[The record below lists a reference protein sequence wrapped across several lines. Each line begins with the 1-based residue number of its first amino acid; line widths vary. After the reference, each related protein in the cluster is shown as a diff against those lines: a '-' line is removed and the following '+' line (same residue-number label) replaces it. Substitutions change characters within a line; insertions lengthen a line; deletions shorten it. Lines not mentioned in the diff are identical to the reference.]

1 MQSNVEIAR
10 EYVKAIES
18 GATGYALARFFTSD
32 VVIQEMPN
40 RVAPN
45 GSTSDLARAFQGAE
59 CGKQLFQRQTYTI
72 TDMVSEG
79 GHVAL
84 EMDWIGIT
92 AVPVQNLPPGSEI
105 RDHVAVFL
113 QFRGGRIAR
122 QHTYDCF
129 EPW

>member
-45 GSTSDLARAFQGAE
+45 GSTSDLEKALQGAE
-59 CGKQLFQRQTYTI
+59 RGKQLFQKANLYDYQY
-72 TDMVSEG
+72 
-79 GHVAL
+79 
-84 EMDWIGIT
+84 GI
-92 AVPVQNLPPGSEI
+92 
-105 RDHVAVFL
+105 
-113 QFRGGRIAR
+113 
-122 QHTYDCF
+122 
-129 EPW
+129 

>member
-1 MQSNVEIAR
+1 MESNVEIAR

-18 GATGYALARFFTSD
+18 GATGDALARFFTSD
-32 VVIQEMPN
+32 VVIQEMPS

-45 GSTSDLARAFQGAE
+45 GLTSDLARALQGAE
-59 CGKQLFQRQTYTI
+59 RGKQLFQRQTYTI
-72 TDMVSEG
+72 TNMVSEG

-92 AVPVQNLPPGSEI
+92 AVPVQDLPPGSEM

-122 QHTYDCF
+122 QHTNDCF

>member
-45 GSTSDLARAFQGAE
+45 GSASDLARAFQGAE
-59 CGKQLFQRQTYTI
+59 CGKQLFQRKTYTI
-72 TDMVSEG
+72 TNMVSQG

-105 RDHVAVFL
+105 HDHVAVFL